1 MAQTLTRSGERLQAP
16 PPSSVRRWRHR
27 VGVLLHRFPGARL
40 ALLLGPVLIWM
51 VVIYLGSLALLFVTS
66 FWRQDNVTG
75 AIVQNWGLTNYQF
88 LVQTPVYRTI
98 AIRTVGIALAVTV
111 TDIVLAIPIAY
122 YAARIA
128 SPRMRTFLLLSM
140 VLPLWSSYL
149 VRVYA
154 WRTILSG
161 DGVLNWSL
169 HQLHLGSVN
178 LGFSRWSLWIVFSY
192 LWLPYVTL
200 PVYAALE
207 RIPNSLIEASTD
219 LGAQWITTFRRVIL
233 PIALPGIIAGSI
245 FAFSLTIGDYI
256 APDIVGDTEFIGNV
270 IYQNVGIQNDIT
282 FAAAYAIVPALL
294 MAVYL
299 LIARQLKAFEVLC
312 AASARSRRNRF

>member
-1 MAQTLTRSGERLQAP
+1 MGVGERLKPP
-16 PPSSVRRWRHR
+16 PPSAVGALRHR
-27 VGVLLHRFPGARL
+27 VGGVLYRAPLVRL
-40 ALLLGPVLIWM
+40 ALLLGPVLLWM

-66 FWRQDNVTG
+66 FWSQDSVTG

-88 LVQTPVYRTI
+88 LVQEDVYRTI
-98 AIRTVGIALAVTV
+98 AIRTVGIAIAVTL
-111 TDIVLAIPIAY
+111 TDVALAIPIAY

-128 SPRMRTFLLLSM
+128 RPRLRTFLLLSM

-161 DGVLNWSL
+161 DGVLNWTL
-169 HQLHLGSVN
+169 HQIHLGSVN

-219 LGAQWITTFRRVIL
+219 LGARWLTTFRRVIL
-233 PIALPGIIAGSI
+233 PIAIPGIVAGSI

-256 APDIVGDTEFIGNV
+256 APDLVGDTEFIGNV
-270 IYQNVGIQNDIT
+270 IYQSVGIANNIP
-282 FAAAYAIVPALL
+282 FAAAYAIVPALV
-294 MAVYL
+294 MAIYL
-299 LIARQLKAFEVLC
+299 LIARQLKAFEAL
-312 AASARSRRNRF
+312 

>member
-1 MAQTLTRSGERLQAP
+1 MAQTLTREGERLHAP
-16 PPSSVRRWRHR
+16 PPSAVRRLRLR

-66 FWRQDNVTG
+66 FWRQDSVTG

-88 LVQTPVYRTI
+88 LVQTDVYRTI
-98 AIRTVGIALAVTV
+98 AIRTVGIALAVTI

-128 SPRMRTFLLLSM
+128 SPRVRTFLLLSM

-161 DGVLNWSL
+161 DGVLNWTL
-169 HQLHLGSVN
+169 HQVHLGSVN

-207 RIPNSLIEASTD
+207 RIPNSFIEASTD
-219 LGAQWITTFRRVIL
+219 LGARWLTTFRRVIL
-233 PIALPGIIAGSI
+233 PIAIPGLVAGSI
-245 FAFSLTIGDYI
+245 FAFSLTLGDYV
-256 APDIVGDTEFIGNV
+256 APSLVGDTEFIGNV
-270 IYQNVGIQNDIT
+270 IYQSVGIANDIP
-282 FAAAYAIVPALL
+282 FAAAYAVVPALV
-294 MAVYL
+294 MGVYL
-299 LIARQLKAFEVLC
+299 FIARQLKAFEAL
-312 AASARSRRNRF
+312 

>member
-1 MAQTLTRSGERLQAP
+1 MAQRLNRVGERPL
-16 PPSSVRRWRHR
+16 PSAVRRLRHR
-27 VGVLLHRFPGARL
+27 VGIVLHRYPGARL

-51 VVIYLGSLALLFVTS
+51 LVIFLGSLGLLLITS
-66 FWRQDNVTG
+66 FWRQDSVTG
-75 AIVQNWGLTNYQF
+75 AIVQNWSLTNYQF
-88 LVQTPVYRTI
+88 LVQVDVYRTI

-128 SPRMRTFLLLSM
+128 SPRVRTFLLLSM

-169 HQLHLGSVN
+169 HQIHLGSVN

-200 PVYAALE
+200 AVYAALE

-219 LGAQWITTFRRVIL
+219 LGDSWITTFRWVIL
-233 PIALPGIIAGSI
+233 KMQHHQLWGWAL
-245 FAFSLTIGDYI
+245 
-256 APDIVGDTEFIGNV
+256 
-270 IYQNVGIQNDIT
+270 
-282 FAAAYAIVPALL
+282 
-294 MAVYL
+294 
-299 LIARQLKAFEVLC
+299 
-312 AASARSRRNRF
+312 

>member
-1 MAQTLTRSGERLQAP
+1 MAQRLNRVGERLQAP
-16 PPSSVRRWRHR
+16 TPSAVRRLRHR
-27 VGVLLHRFPGARL
+27 VGLVLHRYPGARL
-40 ALLLGPVLIWM
+40 ALLLSPVLIWM
-51 VVIYLGSLALLFVTS
+51 LVIFLGSLVLLLITS
-66 FWRQDNVTG
+66 VWRQDSVTG
-75 AIVQNWGLTNYQF
+75 AMVQNWSLTNYQF
-88 LVQTPVYRTI
+88 LVQVDVYRTI

-128 SPRMRTFLLLSM
+128 SPRVRTFLLLSM

-169 HQLHLGSVN
+169 HQIHLGSVN

-192 LWLPYVTL
+192 LWLPYVAL

-219 LGAQWITTFRRVIL
+219 LGARWITTFRRVIP
-233 PIALPGIIAGSI
+233 PIALPGMVAGSI
-245 FAFSLTIGDYI
+245 FAFSLTLGDYI
-256 APDIVGDTEFIGNV
+256 APSMVGDTEFIGNV
-270 IYQNVGIQNDIT
+270 IYQAVGIANNIP
-282 FAAAYAIVPALL
+282 FAAAYAIVPALV

-299 LIARQLKAFEVLC
+299 LIARQLKAFEAL
-312 AASARSRRNRF
+312 

>member
-1 MAQTLTRSGERLQAP
+1 MAQTLTRVGERLQAP
-16 PPSSVRRWRHR
+16 PPSAVRRLRHR
-27 VGVLLHRFPGARL
+27 VGVVLHRFPGARL

-66 FWRQDNVTG
+66 FWRQDSVTG

-88 LVQTPVYRTI
+88 LVQTPVYRAI

-111 TDIVLAIPIAY
+111 TDIALAIPLAY

-128 SPRMRTFLLLSM
+128 RPRVRTLLLLSM

-169 HQLHLGSVN
+169 HQIHLGSVN

-192 LWLPYVTL
+192 LWLPYVAL

-207 RIPNSLIEASTD
+207 RIPNSFIEASTD
-219 LGAQWITTFRRVIL
+219 LGARWFTTFRRVIL
-233 PIALPGIIAGSI
+233 PIAIPGLVAGSI
-245 FAFSLTIGDYI
+245 FAFSLTLGDYV
-256 APDIVGDTEFIGNV
+256 APSLVGDTEFIGNV
-270 IYQNVGIQNDIT
+270 IYQSVGIANDIP
-282 FAAAYAIVPALL
+282 FAAAYAVVPALV
-294 MAVYL
+294 MGVYL
-299 LIARQLKAFEVLC
+299 LIARQLKAFEAL
-312 AASARSRRNRF
+312 

>member
-1 MAQTLTRSGERLQAP
+1 MAQRLNRVGERLQAP
-16 PPSSVRRWRHR
+16 PPSALRRLRHR
-27 VGVLLHRFPGARL
+27 AGIVLHRYPSARL

-51 VVIYLGSLALLFVTS
+51 LVIFLGSLGLLLITS
-66 FWRQDNVTG
+66 FWRQDSITG
-75 AIVQNWGLTNYQF
+75 AIVQNWSLTNYQF
-88 LVQTPVYRTI
+88 LVQVDVYRTI

-111 TDIVLAIPIAY
+111 TDIILAIPIAY

-128 SPRMRTFLLLSM
+128 SRRVRTFLLLSM

-219 LGAQWITTFRRVIL
+219 LGARWITTFRRVIL
-233 PIALPGIIAGSI
+233 PIALPGMVAGSI
-245 FAFSLTIGDYI
+245 FAFSLTLGDYI
-256 APDIVGDTEFIGNV
+256 APSMVGDTEFIGNV
-270 IYQNVGIQNDIT
+270 IYQAVGIANNIP
-282 FAAAYAIVPALL
+282 FAAAYAIVPALV
-294 MAVYL
+294 MGVYL
-299 LIARQLKAFEVLC
+299 LIARQLKAFEAL
-312 AASARSRRNRF
+312 